1 MPRETQPQS
10 HTEII
15 TAKLPGKIKAFIFHS
30 ESELAADEA
39 VYAINWFDTKTQWV
53 YDFYNFLAVKA
64 VKKIGGGPF
73 FKGKYEKTLQGEPA
87 DRRDILLIVRYPS
100 LNNFKT
106 MLENTYFQFVS
117 LIRMAAVSDFTFGF
131 TKRADGGPDFRPMAQ
146 DGREAAVYAVHHYSG
161 PQDTLFGDAHFGL
174 EDLTSAS
181 NVSVFYHGHI
191 KAHIGTGEAPE
202 TCTHVDCLMDGI
214 IILNAA
220 KAQELEAFIQSAA
233 YQKLTVKTSRSFIG
247 LYSRIL

>member
-1 MPRETQPQS
+1 MARETQTQPQ
-10 HTEII
+10 II
-15 TAKLPGKIKAFIFHS
+15 TAKLPGKTRAFIFHN
-30 ESELAADEA
+30 ETQLAAEA
-39 VYAINWFDTKTQWV
+39 PVYAINWFDTKTQWV

-87 DRRDILLIVRYPS
+87 DRRDVLLIVRYPS

-106 MLENTYFQFVS
+106 MLENTYFQLVS

-131 TKRADGGPDFRPMAQ
+131 TKRADGGPDFRPMTQ
-146 DGREAAVYAVHHYSG
+146 DGRESAVYAVHHYSR
-161 PQDTLFGDAHFGL
+161 PQDALFGDSQIVL
-174 EDLTSAS
+174 EDLTAAS

-191 KAHIGTGEAPE
+191 KAHIGTGEASE
-202 TCTHVDCLMDGI
+202 TCTRVDCLMDGI

-220 KAQELEAFIQSAA
+220 KVQELEAFIQSAA
-233 YQKLTVKTSRSFIG
+233 YQELTAKTSRSFIG
-247 LYSRIL
+247 FYSRIL